1 MASVPRRLRNP
12 LALHPLRLP
21 QDDTTNGWS
30 AILPSR
36 TPCPALHGD
45 VKADWLVLGAG
56 FAGLAAAR
64 RLAEL
69 RPHAHIVVVDAGT
82 VGNNASGRNSGFA
95 IDVPHNIGSSMEE
108 LRQATHYQHL
118 LAAGMHD
125 LEQLVAK
132 HQIDCQWRRAG
143 KYHCAVSPAAER
155 TLAHHVQEL
164 SALGEPHELL
174 DRSALAAR
182 LGTRYFAAGLYT
194 PGTVLLNP
202 AALCRGLADALPAN
216 VTLYENTAVQ
226 RLDLSGGKV
235 VAHTAQGRVSAPQL
249 LLAANGFAQRMG
261 LLGTGGSGWGAETF
275 PLVTFGSLTAP
286 LTPEQRARL
295 GAPEGWG
302 VTPVSA
308 VTGATLRYTHDHRIL
323 VRQGFEY
330 APHFRV
336 SPAVRERARR
346 THAAVFAARFP
357 QLADVPLQHFWEGS
371 IAITRNGAPRWGRL
385 APQVHGVA
393 GCNGAG
399 VVKFTALGALAA
411 DLALGQDH
419 PLLPHALALGG
430 PTRMPPQPFMGLGV
444 RAYIAREKWLGRAE
458 V

>member
-1 MASVPRRLRNP
+1 MAQAP
-12 LALHPLRLP
+12 HTLRLP
-21 QDDTTNGWS
+21 HEDATNGWS
-30 AILPSR
+30 AILPPR
-36 TPCPALHGD
+36 TPRPALRGA
-45 VKADWLVLGAG
+45 VQADWLVLGAG

-69 RPHAHIVVVDAGT
+69 RPHARIVIVDAGT
-82 VGNNASGRNSGFA
+82 VGDNASGRNSGFA
-95 IDVPHNIGSSMEE
+95 IDVPHNVGSSLEE
-108 LRQATHYQHL
+108 LRQAAHYQRL
-118 LAAGMHD
+118 LAAGLQD
-125 LEQLVAK
+125 LEQLVAR
-132 HQIDCQWRRAG
+132 HGIDCQWRRAG

-164 SALGEPHELL
+164 RALGEPHELL
-174 DRSALAAR
+174 GRDALAMR

-202 AALCRGLADALPAN
+202 AALCRGLADALPGN
-216 VTLYENTAVQ
+216 VTLHENTPVQ

-235 VAHTAQGRVSAPQL
+235 VAHTAQGRVHAPQL
-249 LLAANGFAQRMG
+249 LLAANGFAQQLG
-261 LLGTGGSGWGAETF
+261 LFGSAWGVETF

-286 LTPEQRARL
+286 LTPAQRERL

-302 VTPVSA
+302 VTPASA
-308 VTGATLRYTHDHRIL
+308 VTGATLRYTDDHRIL
-323 VRQGFEY
+323 VRHGFEY
-330 APHFRV
+330 APRFRV
-336 SPAVRERARR
+336 STVVRERARR

-371 IAITRNGAPRWGRL
+371 IAMTRNGAPRWGRL

-399 VVKFTALGALAA
+399 IVKFTVLGALAA

-419 PLLPHALALGG
+419 PLLADALALGG
-430 PTRMPPQPFMGLGV
+430 PRCMPPEPFMGLGV
-444 RAYIAREKWLGRAE
+444 RAYIAREKWAGRAE

>member
-1 MASVPRRLRNP
+1 MVPVDSTLRP
-12 LALHPLRLP
+12 SQGSRPLRLP
-21 QDDTTNGWS
+21 NDDATNGWS
-30 AILPSR
+30 AILPPR
-36 TPCPALHGD
+36 TPRPALQGD
-45 VKADWLVLGAG
+45 VVADWLVLGAG
-56 FAGLAAAR
+56 FAGLAVAR

-69 RPHAHIVVVDAGT
+69 RPQAHIVVVDAGT

-95 IDVPHNIGSSMEE
+95 IDVPHNIGSSLEE
-108 LRQATHYQHL
+108 LRQAAHNQAL
-118 LAAGMHD
+118 LTAGMND
-125 LEQLVAK
+125 LELRVAQ
-132 HQIDCQWRRAG
+132 HRIDCQWRRAG

-155 TLAHHVQEL
+155 TLQHHVDEL
-164 SALGEPHELL
+164 RALGAPHELL

-216 VTLYENTAVQ
+216 VTLHEQTPVQ
-226 RLDLSGGKV
+226 RLDLSDGKV
-235 VAHTAQGRVSAPQL
+235 VAHTPQGSVRAPQL
-249 LLAANGFAQRMG
+249 LLAANGFAQQLG
-261 LLGTGGSGWGAETF
+261 LFGSAWGAETF

-286 LTPEQRARL
+286 LTPEQRSRL

-302 VTPVSA
+302 VTPASA
-308 VTGATLRYTHDHRIL
+308 VTGATLRYTDDHRIL

-336 SPAVRERARR
+336 SPAVRERVRR
-346 THAAVFAARFP
+346 EHAAVFAARFP
-357 QLADVPLQHFWEGS
+357 QLGDVALEHFWEGS

-419 PLLPHALALGG
+419 PLLAHALALGG
-430 PTRMPPQPFMGLGV
+430 PARMPPQPFMGVGV

-458 V
+458 I

>member
-1 MASVPRRLRNP
+1 MAPAPHTLRW
-12 LALHPLRLP
+12 P
-21 QDDTTNGWS
+21 QEDATNGWS
-30 AILPSR
+30 AILPPR
-36 TPCPALHGD
+36 TLRPALQGA
-45 VKADWLVLGAG
+45 VQADWLVLGAG

-95 IDVPHNIGSSMEE
+95 IDLPHNVGSSMEE
-108 LRQATHYQHL
+108 LRQAAHYQRL
-118 LAAGMHD
+118 LAAGMQE
-125 LEQLVAK
+125 LERLVAQ
-132 HQIDCQWRRAG
+132 HRIDCQWRRAG

-155 TLAHHVQEL
+155 TLAYHQQEL
-164 SALGEPHELL
+164 RALGAPHELL
-174 DRSALAAR
+174 GRDALAAR
-182 LGTRYFAAGLYT
+182 LGTRYFSAGLYT

-202 AALCRGLADALPAN
+202 AALCRGLADALPGN
-216 VTLYENTAVQ
+216 VTLHENTPVQ
-226 RLDLSGGKV
+226 RLDLSGSQV
-235 VAHTAQGRVSAPQL
+235 VAHAAEGRVQAPQL
-249 LLAANGFAQRMG
+249 LLAANGFAQQLG
-261 LLGTGGSGWGAETF
+261 LSGSAWGGETF

-295 GAPEGWG
+295 GAPASWG
-302 VTPVSA
+302 VTPASA
-308 VTGATLRYTHDHRIL
+308 VTGATLRYTDDHRIL

-330 APHFRV
+330 APRFRV
-336 SPAVRERARR
+336 SAAVRERARR

-357 QLADVPLQHFWEGS
+357 QLADEPLPHFWEGS
-371 IAITRNGAPRWGRL
+371 IAMTRNGAPRWGRL

-399 VVKFTALGALAA
+399 IVKFTALGALAA

-419 PLLPHALALGG
+419 PLLADALALGG
-430 PTRMPPQPFMGLGV
+430 PTRMPPEPFMGLGV
-444 RAYIAREKWLGRAE
+444 RAYIAREKWAGRAE

>member
-1 MASVPRRLRNP
+1 MAAAAAP
-12 LALHPLRLP
+12 LPLRLP
-21 QDDTTNGWS
+21 HDDATNGWS
-30 AILPSR
+30 AILPPR
-36 TPCPALHGD
+36 TPRAALQGD
-45 VKADWLVLGAG
+45 VAADWLVLGAG

-95 IDVPHNIGSSMEE
+95 IDVPHNIGSSLEE
-108 LRQATHYQHL
+108 LRQAAHYQAL
-118 LAAGMHD
+118 LTAGMND
-125 LEQLVAK
+125 LEGLVA
-132 HQIDCQWRRAG
+132 QYRIDCQWRRAG

-155 TLAHHVQEL
+155 TLQHHVDEL
-164 SALGEPHELL
+164 RALGAPHELL
-174 DRSALAAR
+174 DRNALAAR

-216 VTLYENTAVQ
+216 VTLHEQTPVQ

-235 VAHTAQGRVSAPQL
+235 VTHTPDGSVRAPQL
-249 LLAANGFAQRMG
+249 LLAANGFAQQLG
-261 LLGTGGSGWGAETF
+261 LSGSAWGAETF

-286 LTPEQRARL
+286 LTPKQRSRL

-302 VTPVSA
+302 VTPASA
-308 VTGATLRYTHDHRIL
+308 VTGATLRYTDDHRIL

-336 SPAVRERARR
+336 SPAVRERVRR
-346 THAAVFAARFP
+346 EHAAVFAARFP
-357 QLADVPLQHFWEGS
+357 QLGDVALEHFWEGS

-419 PLLPHALALGG
+419 PLLAHALALGG
-430 PTRMPPQPFMGLGV
+430 PTRMPPEPFMGLGV